1 MYINKM
7 KALIQIGIW
16 SILFV
21 LALPIMFGCFGAA
34 IENGTPETVPVL
46 LLLGVL
52 CVLVLAGYVRVF
64 GLCSHLLA
72 FGNCLRSD
80 TDGSVSA
87 ADAAEYLKM
96 TRDRFNR
103 MISYGEKKKILINM
117 IYDAAGDRFV
127 LTDRFNPQK
136 LSDEK
141 PFVGV
146 SCPGCGANL
155 KIRAGASAECVYC
168 DRIVSAPDVK
178 ISVN

>member
-46 LLLGVL
+46 LLLGFL
-52 CVLVLAGYVRVF
+52 SVLVLAGYVRVF
-64 GLCSHLLA
+64 ALCSHLLA

-87 ADAAEYLKM
+87 ADAAAVASVEAAAVVSVVCAFFPHPLRAVTAIPRTKRPAN
-96 TRDRFNR
+96 TCFLIFN
-103 MISYGEKKKILINM
+103 S
-117 IYDAAGDRFV
+117 
-127 LTDRFNPQK
+127 
-136 LSDEK
+136 
-141 PFVGV
+141 PFITAPFRGQ
-146 SCPGCGANL
+146 
-155 KIRAGASAECVYC
+155 CVAWFSQNHC
-168 DRIVSAPDVK
+168 T
-178 ISVN
+178 